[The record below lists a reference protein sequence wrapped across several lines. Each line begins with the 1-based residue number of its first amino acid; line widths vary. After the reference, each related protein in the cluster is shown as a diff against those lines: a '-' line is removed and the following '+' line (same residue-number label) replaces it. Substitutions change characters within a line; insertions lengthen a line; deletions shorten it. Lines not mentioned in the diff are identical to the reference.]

1 MNILL
6 INGPNLNLLG
16 KRESKIYG
24 DESLDQLIA
33 WVTKKI
39 NTKEN
44 NIHWYQSNSEGK
56 IIDKLHWALDNKID
70 GIIINPGAYTHYS
83 IAIRDA
89 ISSIKIPTV
98 EVHLSDIENR
108 EDFRRIS
115 VIKDVCTF
123 QIAGLGKEGYLRAAS
138 LLLDKKFMG
147 TK

>member
-1 MNILL
+1 MNLL
-6 INGPNLNLLG
+6 FINGPNLNLLG
-16 KRESKIYG
+16 KREPEIYG
-24 DESLDQLIA
+24 NESLDQLIA
-33 WVTKKI
+33 WVTKQI

-44 NIHWYQSNSEGK
+44 DIHWFQSNSEGK

-89 ISSIKIPTV
+89 ISSIKIPTI

-115 VIKDVCTF
+115 VIKDVCLF
-123 QIAGLGKEGYLRAAS
+123 QITGLGKEGYLRAIR
-138 LLLDKKFMG
+138 LLISKN
-147 TK
+147 

>member
-1 MNILL
+1 MNILF

-16 KRESKIYG
+16 KREPETYG
-24 DESLDQLIA
+24 NESLDQLIS
-33 WVTKKI
+33 WVTKQI

-44 NIHWYQSNSEGK
+44 NIHWFQSNSEGK
-56 IIDKLHWALDNKID
+56 IIDKLHWAFDNKMD

-115 VIKDVCTF
+115 VIKDVCIS
-123 QIAGLGKEGYLRAAS
+123 QITGLGKDGYLRAVS
-138 LLLDKKFMG
+138 LLLDKN
-147 TK
+147 

>member
-1 MNILL
+1 MNILF
-6 INGPNLNLLG
+6 INGPNLNILG
-16 KRESKIYG
+16 KREPEIYG
-24 DESLDQLIA
+24 NESLDQLIA
-33 WVTKKI
+33 WVTKQI

-44 NIHWYQSNSEGK
+44 DIHWFQSNSEGK
-56 IIDKLHWALDNKID
+56 IIDKLHWALDNKMD

-115 VIKDVCTF
+115 VIKDVCRS
-123 QIAGLGKEGYLRAAS
+123 QITGLGKDGYLRAAS
-138 LLLDKKFMG
+138 LLLNKN
-147 TK
+147 

>member
-1 MNILL
+1 MNLL
-6 INGPNLNLLG
+6 FINGPNLNLLG
-16 KRESKIYG
+16 KREPEIYG
-24 DESLDQLIA
+24 NESLDQLIA
-33 WVTKKI
+33 WVTKQI

-44 NIHWYQSNSEGK
+44 DIHWFQSNSEGK

-108 EDFRRIS
+108 ENFRKIS
-115 VIKDVCTF
+115 VIKNVCLS
-123 QIAGLGKEGYLRAAS
+123 QITGLGKKGYLRAAR
-138 LLLDKKFMG
+138 LLLDKN
-147 TK
+147 

>member
-1 MNILL
+1 MNILF

-16 KRESKIYG
+16 KREPEIYG
-24 DESLDQLIA
+24 NESLEQLIA
-33 WVTKKI
+33 WVTEQI

-44 NIHWYQSNSEGK
+44 DIHWFQSNSEGK
-56 IIDKLHWALDNKID
+56 IIDKLHWALDNKMD

-115 VIKDVCTF
+115 VIKDVCIS
-123 QIAGLGKEGYLRAAS
+123 QITGLGKDGYLRAAS
-138 LLLDKKFMG
+138 LLLDKN
-147 TK
+147 

>member
-1 MNILL
+1 MNILF

-16 KRESKIYG
+16 KREPEIYG
-24 DESLDQLIA
+24 HENLDQLIA
-33 WVTKKI
+33 WVTKQI

-44 NIHWYQSNSEGK
+44 DIHWFQSNSEGK
-56 IIDKLHWALDNKID
+56 IIDKLHWALDNKMD

-115 VIKDVCTF
+115 VIKDVCRS
-123 QIAGLGKEGYLRAAS
+123 QITGLGKDGYLRAAN
-138 LLLDKKFMG
+138 LLLDKN
-147 TK
+147 

>member
-1 MNILL
+1 MNLL
-6 INGPNLNLLG
+6 FINGPNLNLLG
-16 KRESKIYG
+16 KREPEIYG
-24 DESLDQLIA
+24 NESLDQLIA
-33 WVTKKI
+33 WVTNQI

-44 NIHWYQSNSEGK
+44 DVYWFQSNSEGK
-56 IIDKLHWALDNKID
+56 IIDKLHWALDNKMD

-115 VIKDVCTF
+115 VIKDVCIS
-123 QIAGLGKEGYLRAAS
+123 QITGLGKDGYLRAVS
-138 LLLDKKFMG
+138 LILDKN
-147 TK
+147 

>member
-1 MNILL
+1 MNILF
-6 INGPNLNLLG
+6 INGPNLNILG
-16 KRESKIYG
+16 KREPEIYG
-24 DESLDQLIA
+24 NESLDLLIA
-33 WVTKKI
+33 WVTKQI

-44 NIHWYQSNSEGK
+44 DIHWFQSNSEGK
-56 IIDKLHWALDNKID
+56 IIDKLHWALDNKMD

-115 VIKDVCTF
+115 VIKDVCIS
-123 QIAGLGKEGYLRAAS
+123 QITGLGKDVYVRAAN
-138 LLLDKKFMG
+138 LLLNKN
-147 TK
+147 

>member
-1 MNILL
+1 MNILF

-16 KRESKIYG
+16 KREPETYG
-24 DESLDQLIA
+24 NESLDQLIS
-33 WVTKKI
+33 WVTKQI

-44 NIHWYQSNSEGK
+44 DIHWFQSNSEGK
-56 IIDKLHWALDNKID
+56 IIDKLHWALDNKMD

-115 VIKDVCTF
+115 VIKDVCLY
-123 QIAGLGKEGYLRAAS
+123 QITGLGKEGYLRAAS
-138 LLLDKKFMG
+138 LLIDKN
-147 TK
+147 

>member
-1 MNILL
+1 MNILF

-16 KRESKIYG
+16 KREPEIYG
-24 DESLDQLIA
+24 NESLDQLIA
-33 WVTKKI
+33 WVTKQI

-44 NIHWYQSNSEGK
+44 DIHWFQSNSEGK
-56 IIDKLHWALDNKID
+56 IIDKLHWALDNKMD

-108 EDFRRIS
+108 EDFRKIS
-115 VIKDVCTF
+115 VIKDVCRS
-123 QIAGLGKEGYLRAAS
+123 QITGLGKDGYLRAAN
-138 LLLDKKFMG
+138 LLLDKN
-147 TK
+147 

>member
-1 MNILL
+1 MNILF

-16 KRESKIYG
+16 KREPETYG
-24 DESLDQLIA
+24 NEILKQLIS
-33 WVTKKI
+33 WVTKQI

-44 NIHWYQSNSEGK
+44 DIHWFQSNSEGK
-56 IIDKLHWALDNKID
+56 IIDKLHWALDNKMD

-115 VIKDVCTF
+115 VIKDVCIS
-123 QIAGLGKEGYLRAAS
+123 QITGLGKDGYLRAVS
-138 LLLDKKFMG
+138 LLLDKN
-147 TK
+147 

>member
-1 MNILL
+1 MNILF

-16 KRESKIYG
+16 KREPEIYG
-24 DESLDQLIA
+24 NESLDQLIA
-33 WVTKKI
+33 WVTKQI

-44 NIHWYQSNSEGK
+44 DIHWFQSNSEGK
-56 IIDKLHWALDNKID
+56 IIDKLHWALDNKMD

-115 VIKDVCTF
+115 VIKDVCIS
-123 QIAGLGKEGYLRAAS
+123 QITGLGKDGYLRAVN
-138 LLLDKKFMG
+138 LLLDKN
-147 TK
+147 

>member
-1 MNILL
+1 MNILF

-16 KRESKIYG
+16 KREPEIYG
-24 DESLDQLIA
+24 NESLDQLIA
-33 WVTKKI
+33 WVTKQI

-44 NIHWYQSNSEGK
+44 DIHWFQSNSEGK
-56 IIDKLHWALDNKID
+56 IIDKLHWALDNKIN

-115 VIKDVCTF
+115 VIKDVCIS
-123 QIAGLGKEGYLRAAS
+123 QITGLGKDGYLRAVS
-138 LLLDKKFMG
+138 LLLDKN
-147 TK
+147 

>member
-1 MNILL
+1 MNILF

-16 KRESKIYG
+16 KREPEIYG
-24 DESLDQLIA
+24 NESLEQLIA
-33 WVTKKI
+33 WVTEQI

-44 NIHWYQSNSEGK
+44 GIHWFQSNSEGK
-56 IIDKLHWALDNKID
+56 IIDKLHWALDNKMD

-115 VIKDVCTF
+115 VIKDVCIS
-123 QIAGLGKEGYLRAAS
+123 QITGLGKDGYLRAFS
-138 LLLDKKFMG
+138 LLLDKN
-147 TK
+147 

>member
-1 MNILL
+1 MNILF

-16 KRESKIYG
+16 KREPEIYG
-24 DESLDQLIA
+24 NESLDQLIA
-33 WVTKKI
+33 WVTNQI

-44 NIHWYQSNSEGK
+44 DVYWFQSNSEGK

-89 ISSIKIPTV
+89 ISSIKIPTI

-108 EDFRRIS
+108 EGFRKIS
-115 VIKDVCTF
+115 VIKDVCLY
-123 QIAGLGKEGYLRAAS
+123 QITGLGKEGYLRAAR
-138 LLLDKKFMG
+138 LLLDKN
-147 TK
+147 

>member
-1 MNILL
+1 MNILF

-16 KRESKIYG
+16 KREPETYG
-24 DESLDQLIA
+24 NESLDQLIS
-33 WVTKKI
+33 WVTKQI

-44 NIHWYQSNSEGK
+44 DIHWFQSNSEGK
-56 IIDKLHWALDNKID
+56 IIDKLHWALDNKMD

-115 VIKDVCTF
+115 VIKDVCIS
-123 QIAGLGKEGYLRAAS
+123 QITGLGKDGYLRAVS
-138 LLLDKKFMG
+138 LLLDKN
-147 TK
+147 

>member
-1 MNILL
+1 MNILF

-16 KRESKIYG
+16 KREPEIYG
-24 DESLDQLIA
+24 NESLDQLIA
-33 WVTKKI
+33 WVTKQI

-44 NIHWYQSNSEGK
+44 DIHWFQSNSEGK
-56 IIDKLHWALDNKID
+56 IIDKLHWALDNKMD

-108 EDFRRIS
+108 EDFRKIS
-115 VIKDVCTF
+115 VIKDVCLY
-123 QIAGLGKEGYLRAAS
+123 QITGLGKEGYLRAVS
-138 LLLDKKFMG
+138 LLLDKN
-147 TK
+147 

>member
-1 MNILL
+1 MNILF

-16 KRESKIYG
+16 KRETETYG
-24 DESLDQLIA
+24 HESLDQLIS
-33 WVTKKI
+33 WVTKQI

-44 NIHWYQSNSEGK
+44 DIHWFQSNSEGK
-56 IIDKLHWALDNKID
+56 IIDKLHWALDNKMD
-70 GIIINPGAYTHYS
+70 GIVINPGAYAHYS

-115 VIKDVCTF
+115 VIKDVCLY
-123 QIAGLGKEGYLRAAS
+123 QITGLGKEGYLRAAS
-138 LLLDKKFMG
+138 ILIDKN
-147 TK
+147 

>member
-1 MNILL
+1 MNILF

-16 KRESKIYG
+16 KREPEIYG
-24 DESLDQLIA
+24 NESLDQLIA
-33 WVTKKI
+33 WVTKQI

-44 NIHWYQSNSEGK
+44 DIHWFQSNSEGK

-70 GIIINPGAYTHYS
+70 GIVINPGAYTHYS

-89 ISSIKIPTV
+89 ISSIEIPTV

-115 VIKDVCTF
+115 VIKDVCRS
-123 QIAGLGKEGYLRAAS
+123 QITGLGKDGYLRAAN
-138 LLLDKKFMG
+138 LLLDKN
-147 TK
+147 

>member
-1 MNILL
+1 MNILF

-16 KRESKIYG
+16 KREPETYG
-24 DESLDQLIA
+24 NESLDQLIS
-33 WVTKKI
+33 WVTKQI

-44 NIHWYQSNSEGK
+44 DIHWFQSNSEGK
-56 IIDKLHWALDNKID
+56 IIDKLHWALDNKMD
-70 GIIINPGAYTHYS
+70 GVIINPGAYTHYS

-115 VIKDVCTF
+115 VIKDVCIS
-123 QIAGLGKEGYLRAAS
+123 QITGLGKDGYLRAVS
-138 LLLDKKFMG
+138 LLLDKN
-147 TK
+147 

>member
-1 MNILL
+1 MNILF

-16 KRESKIYG
+16 KREPEIYG
-24 DESLDQLIA
+24 NESLNQLIA
-33 WVTKKI
+33 WVTKQI
-39 NTKEN
+39 NTKKN
-44 NIHWYQSNSEGK
+44 DVHWFKSNSEGK
-56 IIDKLHWALDNKID
+56 IIDKLHWALDNKMD

-115 VIKDVCTF
+115 VIKDVCIS
-123 QIAGLGKEGYLRAAS
+123 QITGLGKDGYLRAVS
-138 LLLDKKFMG
+138 LLLDKN
-147 TK
+147 